1 MFGHAVR
8 DDFVLFNPFDR
19 LKGNAG
25 QPDKNWKYVRR
36 EELNQLLDVC
46 SSLEWCVL
54 LALCRL
60 AGLRQG
66 EASSLAWSAVDW
78 QTRRLEII
86 AEKTSR
92 RGVVPIAP
100 ALYSILL
107 EAFFTA
113 SEHENLVL
121 PQRSSIRSNL
131 WRDFGVLCRRTGL
144 ERWPD
149 WCQVLRRNC
158 ETDWAQRYPQ
168 YVVSY
173 WMGHDISVSARHY
186 LEVPEQLYDA
196 VTAANLHATATKTA
210 TNSATKYSA

>member
-1 MFGHAVR
+1 M
-8 DDFVLFNPFDR
+8 
-19 LKGNAG
+19 
-25 QPDKNWKYVRR
+25 
-36 EELNQLLDVC
+36 
-46 SSLEWCVL
+46 L

-66 EASSLAWSAVDW
+66 EALSLACSAIDW
-78 QTRRLEII
+78 ETRRLEII

-92 RGVVPIAP
+92 RRVVSIAP

-107 EAFFTA
+107 EAFSTA
-113 SEHENLVL
+113 SEHENLVI
-121 PQRSSIRSNL
+121 PQRSSSRSNL
-131 WRDFGVLCRRTGL
+131 WRDFGVLCRRAGL

-173 WMGHDISVSARHY
+173 WMGHDIKVSAQYY
-186 LEVPEQLYDA
+186 LQIPERLYQE
-196 VTAANLHATATKTA
+196 ATA
-210 TNSATKYSA
+210 SDLSQDVRKYHKDCRQ